1 MDSQIITGIIGV
13 TTVVLS
19 GAVNV
24 GMWKL
29 QKIADKK
36 KDAAEL
42 EKTTAETDNIDSETI
57 QNLIDSI
64 KNLQTLHD
72 EELKKSTD
80 RARENDD
87 LRKDIKKQAAQIS
100 MLETSYKAIVL
111 QNEKLI
117 RENEEMKKA
126 IVELTAENA
135 ALRKLIT
142 DEQIKKGKS

>member
-72 EELKKSTD
+72 EEIKKSTD